1 MDFGI
6 GIATSSD
13 AWKLAQRAEELGFT
27 HAWFYDTQMITA
39 DCFVAM
45 GAAAMKTSRIR
56 LGTGV
61 LVPSNRIAAVTANAF
76 ATLNGL
82 APGRIDFGV
91 GTGFSARRAMGL
103 GAMKLAD
110 MEEYIRVVYG
120 LLDGETVETT
130 IEGKRRKIR
139 FLNPDANLINTRDPI
154 RLHVSAYGPKSQALT
169 AKLNAGVE
177 DASSSDVAGGAGGA
191 SSPCSRAGRRPAA
204 PRATCMP
211 PPGPAAACWNR
222 ASRPTARAPWRRRA
236 RARRCCCIAPPIW
249 TWRAGRTPRTCR
261 TRWTQRR
268 GYIEMARGF
277 QPPDARYLMNHRGHF
292 VFVKP
297 EETPVR
303 QRRAD
308 PPHHLHRDRAGAEAA
323 HRGAARRRLEP
334 VRHPDHPGR
343 GTRHRGL
350 GPHPQGFRLMR
361 GTAFRPARPRY
372 RALGADLR
380 RAHGQPF
387 PLPGAGAAVSAAE
400 AASGRGLHP
409 ARPGADGGEHRVGAG
424 ADADGLGGGPLRR
437 PPRADRGAG
446 AGRRRLCVVRAA
458 SRPIPG

>member
-169 AKLNAGVE
+169 AKLNAGV
-177 DASSSDVAGGAGGA
+177 DDLRV
-191 SSPCSRAGRRPAA
+191 RR
-204 PRATCMP
+204 
-211 PPGPAAACWNR
+211 AAAR
-222 ASRPTARAPWRRRA
+222 
-236 RARRCCCIAPPIW
+236 
-249 TWRAGRTPRTCR
+249 
-261 TRWTQRR
+261 
-268 GYIEMARGF
+268 
-277 QPPDARYLMNHRGHF
+277 
-292 VFVKP
+292 
-297 EETPVR
+297 
-303 QRRAD
+303 
-308 PPHHLHRDRAGAEAA
+308 
-323 HRGAARRRLEP
+323 
-334 VRHPDHPGR
+334 
-343 GTRHRGL
+343 
-350 GPHPQGFRLMR
+350 
-361 GTAFRPARPRY
+361 
-372 RALGADLR
+372 
-380 RAHGQPF
+380 
-387 PLPGAGAAVSAAE
+387 
-400 AASGRGLHP
+400 
-409 ARPGADGGEHRVGAG
+409 
-424 ADADGLGGGPLRR
+424 
-437 PPRADRGAG
+437 
-446 AGRRRLCVVRAA
+446 
-458 SRPIPG
+458 

>member
-13 AWKLAQRAEELGFT
+13 SWKLAQRAEELGFT

-120 LLDGETVETT
+120 LLDGETLETT
-130 IEGKRRKIR
+130 IEGKRKKIR

-169 AKLNAGVE
+169 AKLNAGWK
-177 DASSSDVAGGAGGA
+177 SFISDVPGAPGGAAIHAAELG
-191 SSPCSRAGRRPAA
+191 AGRPRR
-204 PRATCMP
+204 RATCMP
-211 PPGPAAACWNR
+211 PPGPAAACWNP
-222 ASRPTARAPWRRRA
+222 ASRPTAPAPWRRRG
-236 RARRCCCIAPPIW
+236 RGLRCCCIAPPIS
-249 TWRAGRTPRTCR
+249 TWRAGRTRRTCR
-261 TRWTQRR
+261 TRSSPT
-268 GYIEMARGF
+268 
-277 QPPDARYLMNHRGHF
+277 
-292 VFVKP
+292 
-297 EETPVR
+297 
-303 QRRAD
+303 
-308 PPHHLHRDRAGAEAA
+308 
-323 HRGAARRRLEP
+323 
-334 VRHPDHPGR
+334 
-343 GTRHRGL
+343 
-350 GPHPQGFRLMR
+350 
-361 GTAFRPARPRY
+361 
-372 RALGADLR
+372 
-380 RAHGQPF
+380 
-387 PLPGAGAAVSAAE
+387 SAATSRWR
-400 AASGRGLHP
+400 ATSS
-409 ARPGADGGEHRVGAG
+409 
-424 ADADGLGGGPLRR
+424 RR
-437 PPRADRGAG
+437 MRAT
-446 AGRRRLCVVRAA
+446 
-458 SRPIPG
+458 